1 MPARLQH
8 GGAGRIDNQGWTLEP
23 LLGLQLGAL
32 PQRHRPPAGRLAQPQ
47 GSGWG
52 SKRGCSNSSSNS
64 LPPNHRRG
72 SQLHQQALHEPVFA
86 HRAIAEALQMGGAK
100 SSLQV
105 LHPLLVW
112 QPRHLQTPL
121 TAGGPQLQLH
131 PNPASCPLGQIPQ
144 PAQVGEALLLQLGAA
159 LTQQGQA
166 VGAQRQ
172 PRRALQQQPLLGHAE
187 AIGGKHPRQG
197 VEQHPRHSQHLGQAA
212 GMLTASPAVAHQQGL
227 AQVVAALDRDAA
239 QGFRHRFNGDLQG
252 PCRQPLRAD
261 PRCHR
266 GHLKRQLRKPS
277 PHRFPI
283 SGLVALGAKHRWQ
296 GGKRQTA
303 QQHVGIGDG
312 ERPAAAVS
320 RRTGISACRNRPNL
334 QPPAVKAQHRA
345 AASSHGVNRQHRS
358 LQFQPSDL
366 GGRAALPGQIT
377 ASV

>member
-1 MPARLQH
+1 M
-8 GGAGRIDNQGWTLEP
+8 
-23 LLGLQLGAL
+23 LGLQLGAL
-32 PQRHRPPAGRLAQPQ
+32 PQRHRPPAGRLTQPQ

-52 SKRGCSNSSSNS
+52 KRGCSHCLFWNHC
-64 LPPNHRRG
+64 LFRNHRRG
-72 SQLHQQALHEPVFA
+72 SQLHQQTLHDPVFA
-86 HRAIAEALQMGGAK
+86 HRAITEALQMGGAK

-105 LHPLLVW
+105 FNPLLVG
-112 QPRHLQTPL
+112 QPRHLQPPL
-121 TAGGPQLQLH
+121 AAGSPQLQLH
-131 PNPASCPLGQIPQ
+131 PNPARGPLGQIPQ
-144 PAQVGEALLLQLGAA
+144 PAQVGEPLLLQLGAA

-197 VEQHPRHSQHLGQAA
+197 VEQHPPHSQHLSQAA

-252 PCRQPLRAD
+252 PCRQPLRTD

-283 SGLVALGAKHRWQ
+283 CGLVALGAKHRWQ
-296 GGKRQTA
+296 GGKRQA
-303 QQHVGIGDG
+303 AEQHVGIGDG

-320 RRTGISACRNRPNL
+320 RWTGISSRRNRPNL